1 MEEVGESQ
9 AKLTIDRPDSPG
21 SVLSARASPSAERWP
36 ETAELRP
43 LGEFPIESTS
53 EATFEATCE
62 AELTEEDPDARLA
75 RAIAQARRTE
85 ERMLSWLRDAKSVR
99 EWASAL
105 NLETLLAKTDGIVSI
120 PDFFPDFVAEG
131 ALQAIRRVHSRE
143 WQLSRKQE
151 YGDADHSFR
160 ANDTADT
167 IPEIIRALSNL
178 FPALTPTFSAG
189 RYSRADHIAAHVR
202 TASIGRPRPLPFR
215 CPSASQSGSHE
226 ARSPKT
232 CRTIRWWSRSQTPR
246 ERPRT
251 SRAT

>member
-21 SVLSARASPSAERWP
+21 SDLSARASPLAESWP

-43 LGEFPIESTS
+43 LGAFPIEPLLGSTS
-53 EATFEATCE
+53 EATFEANCE

-105 NLETLLAKTDGIVSI
+105 NLETLLAETDGIVSI

-151 YGDADHSFR
+151 YGDADHSFQ

-215 CPSASQSGSHE
+215 KS
-226 ARSPKT
+226 
-232 CRTIRWWSRSQTPR
+232 IRV
-246 ERPRT
+246 
-251 SRAT
+251 A